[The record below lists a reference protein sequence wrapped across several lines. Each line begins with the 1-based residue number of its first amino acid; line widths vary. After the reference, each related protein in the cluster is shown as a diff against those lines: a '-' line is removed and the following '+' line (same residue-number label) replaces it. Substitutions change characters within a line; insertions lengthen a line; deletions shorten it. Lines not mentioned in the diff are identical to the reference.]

1 MSDHTEL
8 KGKSLSSRTVRAVIW
23 NQLLWTAGYSLTT
36 GGFLLYFAKDLNAT
50 HLQIALILVIPET
63 FGFFGL
69 YSRRLINLF
78 QSRKKTWLYL
88 SLFSRMISLG
98 IPIAAIPFIN
108 NQFDSLYSL
117 FIPALIFSS
126 ILNSLAYM
134 AYLSW
139 LSDLAPEEK
148 WGTFFAKRNIAKLSI
163 LLVLPVIAGFGR
175 DWLRNQEL
183 PTETLWIYVAVF
195 CIGTLLQLGSI
206 IPMLSLKDVMRGNI
220 FRDEAHTGN
229 SKQKYKGHFLQAFKN
244 RSLRYLLIHNWW
256 LAFFNGLT
264 QSVFFL
270 FLFTKLH
277 VGLGI
282 YYLLV
287 STMQFV
293 KIPVSKVTGNLCDRN
308 QEKRVMLASL
318 FIASSGLIFWI
329 LASENKWFYL
339 FGAYACWGAYAAL
352 NISGRNLLFKL
363 SPRSDNSFEL
373 SLFRQVSGL
382 LAGLSGLLGGFW
394 LTNLTETEFSV
405 LIGSY
410 EVGPF
415 QFLFLISLIGRYLSS
430 LWLIP
435 VRQPL
440 QKSAF

>member
-8 KGKSLSSRTVRAVIW
+8 RRQSLSTRTVRAVIW

-69 YSRRLINLF
+69 YSRRFINLF

-88 SLFSRMISLG
+88 SLFSRLISLG
-98 IPIAAIPFIN
+98 IPIAAIPFISE
-108 NQFDSLYSL
+108 QFDSLYSL
-117 FIPALIFSS
+117 FIPAMIFSS

-175 DWLRNQEL
+175 DWLRNQEM

-206 IPMLSLKDVMRGNI
+206 IPMLSLKDVMRKQENI
-220 FRDEAHTGN
+220 LKGN
-229 SKQKYKGHFLQAFKN
+229 SNQKYKGHFLQALNN
-244 RSLRYLLIHNWW
+244 RSLRYLVIHNWW

-287 STMQFV
+287 STMQLI
-293 KIPVSKVTGNLCDRN
+293 KIPVSKVTGQWCDRN
-308 QEKRVMLASL
+308 QEKRVMLVSL

-329 LASENKWFYL
+329 MASENNWFYL

-373 SLFRQVSGL
+373 SLFRQVSGFF
-382 LAGLSGLLGGFW
+382 AGISGLLGGFW
-394 LTNLTETEFSV
+394 LTNLVETEFSV
-405 LIGSY
+405 LLGNY
-410 EVGPF
+410 EVGPY

-435 VRQPL
+435 VRQPP
-440 QKSAF
+440 QISAS